1 MFLRIFGFI
10 ISGIISLVI
19 YFEVSNVN
27 FSSDEPN
34 KDRLL
39 VDLVSYVLDK
49 LHYDPQIINDDFSIK
64 VYDDFIHAVD
74 SQKRFLLKSDL
85 ELFSQ
90 YRLSIDDQINT
101 SEITFFNV
109 VHETLKTRVDEV
121 ESFYNEILEVP
132 FNFQINEEI
141 NLDYENLEY
150 AENTNEL
157 KKIWRKRL
165 KLSAL
170 DGYASKKEINDEE
183 KEDVEKKILS
193 DSEIEKESRTSI
205 VNNLKDFFQFNS
217 ELERADWF
225 SIYLNS
231 IVTQFDPHTSY
242 FAPEAKEIF
251 DQNIS
256 GKFQGIGARLFKRN
270 QQVEISE
277 IIIGG
282 PVWRDNLLN
291 VGDII
296 IAVAQ
301 SIEEEPIEISLMKLT
316 DATDLIKGE
325 KGTNVFLTVKRVD
338 GGIEQVEITRDVVEL
353 EETYAKSSIIKDDS
367 NVYGLINLPRFYVD
381 FADYGERNA
390 ASDIKNEILG
400 LKSKGI
406 NGLILDLRNNGGGSL
421 KTVVD
426 ITGFFI
432 EKGPVVQV
440 KSIGG
445 RKEILR
451 DNDPSV
457 IWDGPLVILVNEFSA
472 SASEILAAALQ
483 DYNRAIILGSKQ
495 TYGKGTVQN
504 VIDLNNV
511 ISGNTYGDLGSLKI
525 TTDKF
530 YRVNGGSTQLEG
542 VKSDLIFPNRY
553 SYIDIGEKDLENPL
567 SWDKIDPAKYDN
579 SVKIFNYSQAI
590 TNSIDRISQNEYF
603 SLIDQHA
610 KLIKSKQDDKTISL
624 DYKSYKEDREKFKS
638 QTDKLKI
645 IEEFITPYLFEW
657 NENNL
662 NSNSSYND
670 DMKEKRDR
678 WIETLEKDIYVDE
691 AMNLLKDLSSF
702 NGNDIL
708 SQTNQERILID

>member
-1 MFLRIFGFI
+1 MILRIFGLVV
-10 ISGIISLVI
+10 SGIISLII
-19 YFEVSNVN
+19 YFEVSNFK

-49 LHYDPQIINDDFSIK
+49 LHYDPKIINDDFSIK
-64 VYDDFIHAVD
+64 VYDEFIEAID
-74 SQKRFLLKSDL
+74 SQKRFLLESDIEIL
-85 ELFSQ
+85 SK
-90 YRLSIDDQINT
+90 YRLLIDDQIN
-101 SEITFFNV
+101 SSDITFFNAAY
-109 VHETLKTRVDEV
+109 EALLNRISEV
-121 ESFYNEILEVP
+121 EEFYDEILDEP
-132 FNFQINEEI
+132 FNFDIDEEI
-141 NLDYENLEY
+141 NLDYENLNY
-150 AENTNEL
+150 ATNLNDL
-157 KKIWRKRL
+157 KNLWRKRL

-170 DGYASKKEINDEE
+170 DAYAAKKEINDD
-183 KEDVEKKILS
+183 KS
-193 DSEIEKESRTSI
+193 DSEKSQSKTDEEIENESRSSI
-205 VNNLKDFFQFNS
+205 KDNLKDFFQFNS
-217 ELERADWF
+217 ELERSDWF

-231 IVTQFDPHTSY
+231 IVTQYDPHTTY
-242 FAPEAKEIF
+242 LAPEAKEVF

-256 GKFQGIGARLFKRN
+256 GKFQGIGARLSKTK
-270 QQVEISE
+270 QQVEIVE

-296 IAVAQ
+296 ISVAQ
-301 SIEEEPIEISLMKLT
+301 SEDEEPTEISLMKLS

-325 KGTNVFLTVKRVD
+325 KGTKVYLTVKRVD
-338 GGIEQVEITRDVVEL
+338 GGVEQVVVTRDIVEL
-353 EETYAKSSIIKDDS
+353 EETYAKSSIINDDLS
-367 NVYGLINLPRFYVD
+367 KYGLINLPRFYVD
-381 FADYGERNA
+381 FDDYGERNA
-390 ASDIKNEILG
+390 ATDLKKEILN

-445 RKEILR
+445 RREILR
-451 DNDPSV
+451 DNDPSI
-457 IWDGPLVILVNEFSA
+457 IWDGPLVVLVNEFSA

-504 VIDLNNV
+504 IVDLNNV

-542 VKSDLIFPNRY
+542 VKSDIIFPNRY

-567 SWDKIDPAKYDN
+567 SWDKIDPARYNN
-579 SVKIFNYSQAI
+579 SGKIFNYSKVI
-590 TNSIDRISQNEYF
+590 SDSKERINNNEYF
-603 SLIDQHA
+603 AVIDEHA
-610 KLIKSKQDDKTISL
+610 SWIKSQQDDKIVSL
-624 DYKSYKEDREKFKS
+624 DYITYKDDLESSKSQSNKLKRIEDFKS
-638 QTDKLKI
+638 
-645 IEEFITPYLFEW
+645 PYIFEW
-657 NENNL
+657 NNTNDKKD
-662 NSNSSYND
+662 NSYND
-670 DMKEKRDR
+670 DIKEKRDR
-678 WIETLEKDIYVDE
+678 WIESLKKDIYVNE
-691 AMNLLKDLSSF
+691 AMNLLRDLSSMKSKE
-702 NGNDIL
+702 IL
-708 SQTNQERILID
+708 SQINID

>member
-1 MFLRIFGFI
+1 MFLRIFGFL
-10 ISGIISLVI
+10 ISAVVSFVI
-19 YFEVSNVN
+19 YFEVSNTK
-27 FSSDEPN
+27 FSSEEPN
-34 KDRLL
+34 KDKLL

-49 LHYDPQIINDDFSIK
+49 LHYDPKIINDDFSIN
-64 VYDDFIHAVD
+64 VYEDFIDAVD
-74 SQKRFLLKSDL
+74 SQKRFLIKSDI

-90 YRLSIDDQINT
+90 YRLLIDDQIK
-101 SEITFFNV
+101 SSDITFFNIV
-109 VHETLKTRVDEV
+109 YETLQTRMDEV
-121 ESFYNEILEVP
+121 ESFYEEILFTP
-132 FNFQINEEI
+132 FNFDLEEEI
-141 NLDYENLEY
+141 NLDYENQEY
-150 AENTNEL
+150 VNGIAEL
-157 KKIWRKRL
+157 KKLWRKRL

-170 DGYASKKEINDEE
+170 DGFASKKEINIEDETT
-183 KEDVEKKILS
+183 KTDT
-193 DSEIEKESRTSI
+193 EIEIESRKSI
-205 VNNLKDFFQFNS
+205 NDNLRDFFQFNS
-217 ELERADWF
+217 ELERKDWF

-231 IVTQFDPHTSY
+231 IVTQYDPHTTY
-242 FAPEAKEIF
+242 LAPEAKDVF

-277 IIIGG
+277 VIIGG

-301 SIEEEPIEISLMKLT
+301 SKEEEPQEISLMKLS

-325 KGTNVFLTVKRVD
+325 KGTNVYLTVKRVD
-338 GGIEQVEITRDVVEL
+338 GGIEQVEITRDIVEL
-353 EETYAKSSIIKDDS
+353 EETYAKSSIINDEE
-367 NVYGLINLPRFYVD
+367 NNYGLINLPRFYVD
-381 FADYGERNA
+381 FDDYGERNA
-390 ASDIKNEILG
+390 ASDIKKEIIS
-400 LKSKGI
+400 LKNKGI
-406 NGLILDLRNNGGGSL
+406 DGLILDLRNNGGGSL

-451 DNDPSV
+451 DNDSS
-457 IWDGPLVILVNEFSA
+457 ILWDGPLIIMVNEFSA

-483 DYNRAIILGSKQ
+483 DYNRAVILGSKQ

-504 VIDLNNV
+504 IIDLNNV

-525 TTDKF
+525 TTDMF

-553 SYIDIGEKDLENPL
+553 SYVDIGEKDLDNPL
-567 SWDKIDPAKYDN
+567 NWNKIDPARYDN
-579 SVKIFNYSQAI
+579 SSKIFNYSQAI
-590 TNSIDRISQNEYF
+590 EKSKKRISENEYF

-610 KLIKSKQDDKTISL
+610 KLVKSNQEDKMISL
-624 DYKSYKEDREKFKS
+624 DYKSYKEDQENFKS
-638 QTDKLKI
+638 QSDKLEI
-645 IEEFITPYLFEW
+645 IDEFISPYVFDW
-657 NENNL
+657 NE
-662 NSNSSYND
+662 SNQNTDSSYND

-678 WIETLEKDIYVDE
+678 WIKTLEKDIYVNE
-691 AMNLLKDLSSF
+691 AMNLLKDLSSIE
-702 NGNDIL
+702 GGQIL
-708 SQTNQERILID
+708 SQLNKN

>member
-1 MFLRIFGFI
+1 MFLRIFGFV

-64 VYDDFIHAVD
+64 VYDDFIDAVD

-90 YRLSIDDQINT
+90 FRLSIDDQIN
-101 SEITFFNV
+101 SSDITFFNV
-109 VHETLKTRVDEV
+109 VYETLKKRIDEV
-121 ESFYNEILEVP
+121 ENFYGEILEVP

-141 NLDYENLEY
+141 NLDYENLDY
-150 AENTNEL
+150 ASGSDEL

-170 DGYASKKEINDEE
+170 DGYASKKEIKDKEE
-183 KEDVEKKILS
+183 VISEE
-193 DSEIEKESRTSI
+193 EIEKESRTAISE
-205 VNNLKDFFQFNS
+205 NLKDFFQFNN
-217 ELERADWF
+217 ELERSDWF

-242 FAPEAKEIF
+242 LAPEAKEAF

-301 SIEEEPIEISLMKLT
+301 SAEEEPTEISLMKLT

-338 GGIEQVEITRDVVEL
+338 GGIEQVEITRDIVEL
-353 EETYAKSSIIKDDS
+353 EETYAKSSIIKDES
-367 NVYGLINLPRFYVD
+367 NIYGLINLPRFYVD
-381 FADYGERNA
+381 FDDYGERNA
-390 ASDIKNEILG
+390 ASDIKKEILE
-400 LKSKGI
+400 LKNKNI

-445 RKEILR
+445 RKEILK
-451 DNDPSV
+451 DNDPSI

-504 VIDLNNV
+504 VVDLNNV

-542 VKSDLIFPNRY
+542 VKSDLVFPNRY

-567 SWDKIDPAKYDN
+567 SWDKIDPARYDN
-579 SVKIFNYSQAI
+579 SVKVFNYAQAI
-590 TNSIDRISQNEYF
+590 SNSKERIGQNEYF
-603 SLIDQHA
+603 TIIDQHA

-624 DYKSYKEDREKFKS
+624 NYNSYKEDQAEFKL
-638 QTDKLKI
+638 QTDKLKV
-645 IEEFITPYLFEW
+645 IEDFNSPYLFEW
-657 NENNL
+657 NDSNL
-662 NSNSSYND
+662 DANTSYND

-678 WIETLEKDIYVDE
+678 WIKSLQKDIYVDE
-691 AMNLLKDLSSF
+691 AMNLLKDLSSLK
-702 NGNDIL
+702 GNDIL
-708 SQTNQERILID
+708 SQINID

>member
-64 VYDDFIHAVD
+64 VYDDFIDAVD
-74 SQKRFLLKSDL
+74 SQKRFLLKSDI

-90 YRLSIDDQINT
+90 FRLSIDDQIN
-101 SEITFFNV
+101 SSDIAFFNV
-109 VHETLKTRVDEV
+109 VYETLKTRIDEV
-121 ESFYNEILEVP
+121 ESFYGEILEVP
-132 FNFQINEEI
+132 FNFQLNEEI

-150 AENTNEL
+150 ASNSDEL

-170 DGYASKKEINDEE
+170 DGYASKKEIKDNGEVISE
-183 KEDVEKKILS
+183 Q
-193 DSEIEKESRTSI
+193 EIEKDSRTAISE
-205 VNNLKDFFQFNS
+205 NLKDFFQFNS
-217 ELERADWF
+217 ELERSDWF

-242 FAPEAKEIF
+242 LAPEAKEAF

-301 SIEEEPIEISLMKLT
+301 SLEEEPTEISLMKLT

-338 GGIEQVEITRDVVEL
+338 GGIEQVEITRDIVEL

-381 FADYGERNA
+381 FDDYGERNA
-390 ASDIKNEILG
+390 ASDIKKEILE
-400 LKSKGI
+400 LKNKNI

-445 RKEILR
+445 RKEILK
-451 DNDPSV
+451 DNDPSI

-504 VIDLNNV
+504 VVDLNNV

-567 SWDKIDPAKYDN
+567 SWDKIDPARYDN
-579 SVKIFNYSQAI
+579 SVKVFNYAQAI
-590 TNSIDRISQNEYF
+590 SNSKERIGKNEYF
-603 SLIDQHA
+603 TIIDQHA

-624 DYKSYKEDREKFKS
+624 DYNSYKEDQEEFKLQS
-638 QTDKLKI
+638 DKLKV
-645 IEEFITPYLFEW
+645 IEEFISPYLFEW
-657 NENNL
+657 NDNNF
-662 NSNSSYND
+662 NANSSYND

-678 WIETLEKDIYVDE
+678 WIESLQKDIYVDE
-691 AMNLLKDLSSF
+691 AMNLLKDLSSLK
-702 NGNDIL
+702 GNDIL
-708 SQTNQERILID
+708 SQINID

>member
-1 MFLRIFGFI
+1 MFLRILGFI

-19 YFEVSNVN
+19 YFEISNVN

-64 VYDDFIHAVD
+64 VYDDFIDAVD
-74 SQKRFLLKSDL
+74 SQKRFLLKSDI

-90 YRLSIDDQINT
+90 FRLSIDDQIN
-101 SEITFFNV
+101 SSDIAFFNIV
-109 VHETLKTRVDEV
+109 YETLITRIDEV
-121 ESFYNEILEVP
+121 ESFYSEILEDP

-141 NLDYENLEY
+141 NLDYENLDY
-150 AENTNEL
+150 ASNLAEL
-157 KKIWRKRL
+157 KRIWRKRL

-170 DGYASKKEINDEE
+170 DGYASKKEIKDQEE
-183 KEDVEKKILS
+183 VISEE
-193 DSEIEKESRTSI
+193 EIEIESRTAISE
-205 VNNLKDFFQFNS
+205 NLKDFFQFNS
-217 ELERADWF
+217 ELERSDWF
-225 SIYLNS
+225 SLYLNS

-242 FAPEAKEIF
+242 LAPEAKEVF

-301 SIEEEPIEISLMKLT
+301 SAEEEPTEISLMKLT

-325 KGTNVFLTVKRVD
+325 KGTNVFLTIKRVD
-338 GGIEQVEITRDVVEL
+338 GGIEQVEITRDIVEL

-381 FADYGERNA
+381 FDDYGERNA
-390 ASDIKNEILG
+390 ASDLKKEILE
-400 LKSKGI
+400 LKNKNI

-445 RKEILR
+445 RKEILK
-451 DNDPSV
+451 DNDPSI

-504 VIDLNNV
+504 VVDLNNV

-542 VKSDLIFPNRY
+542 VKSDLVFPNRY

-567 SWDKIDPAKYDN
+567 SWDKIDPARYDN
-579 SVKIFNYSQAI
+579 SVKVFNYAQAI
-590 TNSIDRISQNEYF
+590 SNSKERIGQNEYF
-603 SLIDQHA
+603 TIIDQHA

-624 DYKSYKEDREKFKS
+624 NYNSYKEDQAEFKL
-638 QTDKLKI
+638 QTDKLKV
-645 IEEFITPYLFEW
+645 IEDFNSPYLFEW
-657 NENNL
+657 NDSNL
-662 NSNSSYND
+662 DVNTSYND

-678 WIETLEKDIYVDE
+678 WIKSLQKDIYVNE
-691 AMNLLKDLSSF
+691 AMNLLKDLLSF
-702 NGNDIL
+702 EGNDIL
-708 SQTNQERILID
+708 SQININ

>member
-1 MFLRIFGFI
+1 MFLRIFGFV

-64 VYDDFIHAVD
+64 VYDDFIDAVD

-90 YRLSIDDQINT
+90 FRLSIDDQIN
-101 SEITFFNV
+101 SSNIAFFNLV
-109 VHETLKTRVDEV
+109 YETLKKRIDEV
-121 ESFYNEILEVP
+121 ENFYGEILEVP

-150 AENTNEL
+150 ASSSDEL

-170 DGYASKKEINDEE
+170 DGYASKKEIKDKEE
-183 KEDVEKKILS
+183 AISEE
-193 DSEIEKESRTSI
+193 EIEKESRTAISQ
-205 VNNLKDFFQFNS
+205 NLKDFFQFND
-217 ELERADWF
+217 ELERSDWF

-242 FAPEAKEIF
+242 LAPQAKEVF

-301 SIEEEPIEISLMKLT
+301 SAEEEPTEISLMKLT

-338 GGIEQVEITRDVVEL
+338 GGIEQIEITRDIVEL

-367 NVYGLINLPRFYVD
+367 NVYGLINLPRFYID
-381 FADYGERNA
+381 FDDYGERNA
-390 ASDIKNEILG
+390 ASDIKKEILE
-400 LKSKGI
+400 LKNKNI

-445 RKEILR
+445 RKEILK
-451 DNDPSV
+451 DNDPSI

-504 VIDLNNV
+504 VVDLNNV

-567 SWDKIDPAKYDN
+567 SWDKIDPARYDN
-579 SVKIFNYSQAI
+579 SVKVFNYAQAI
-590 TNSIDRISQNEYF
+590 SNSKERIGQNEYF
-603 SLIDQHA
+603 SIIDQHA

-624 DYKSYKEDREKFKS
+624 DYNSYKEDQEEFKLQS
-638 QTDKLKI
+638 DKLKV
-645 IEEFITPYLFEW
+645 IEEFNSPYLFEW
-657 NENNL
+657 NDNNL
-662 NSNSSYND
+662 NANSSYND

-678 WIETLEKDIYVDE
+678 WIKSLQKDIYVDE
-691 AMNLLKDLSSF
+691 AMNLLKDLSSYK
-702 NGNDIL
+702 GNDIL
-708 SQTNQERILID
+708 SQINID

>member
-1 MFLRIFGFI
+1 MFIRIFGFI
-10 ISGIISLVI
+10 ISAIISLVI

-34 KDRLL
+34 KDKLL

-49 LHYDPQIINDDFSIK
+49 LHYDPKIINDDFSIK
-64 VYDDFIHAVD
+64 VYDDFINAVD
-74 SQKRFLLKSDL
+74 SQKRFLLKSDI
-85 ELFSQ
+85 ELFSE
-90 YRLSIDDQINT
+90 YRLLIDDQIN
-101 SEITFFNV
+101 SSDITFFNI
-109 VHETLKTRVDEV
+109 VHETLKTRISEV
-121 ESFYNEILEVP
+121 ENFYEEILEVP
-132 FNFQINEEI
+132 FNFQVKEEI
-141 NLDYENLEY
+141 NLDYDNLEH
-150 AENTNEL
+150 AENSNEL

-165 KLSAL
+165 KLSVL
-170 DGYASKKEINDEE
+170 DGYASKKEINDQE
-183 KEDVEKKILS
+183 KENDNLIS
-193 DSEIEKESRTSI
+193 DNEIEKESRTSI
-205 VNNLKDFFQFNS
+205 TENLKDFFQFNS
-217 ELERADWF
+217 ELERSDWF
-225 SIYLNS
+225 SIYLNT
-231 IVTQFDPHTSY
+231 IVTQYDPHTSY
-242 FAPEAKEIF
+242 LAPEAKEVF

-277 IIIGG
+277 VIIGG

-301 SIEEEPIEISLMKLT
+301 SLEEEPTEISLMKLS

-325 KGTNVFLTVKRVD
+325 KGTNVYLTIKRVD
-338 GGIEQVEITRDVVEL
+338 GGVEQVKITRDIVEL
-353 EETYAKSSIIKDDS
+353 AETYAKSSIIKDDI
-367 NVYGLINLPRFYVD
+367 NTYGLINLPRFYVD
-381 FADYGERNA
+381 FDDYGERNA
-390 ASDIKNEILG
+390 ASDIKKEILG

-457 IWDGPLVILVNEFSA
+457 IWDGPLLVLVNEFSA

-504 VIDLNNV
+504 IINLNNV

-525 TTDKF
+525 TTDMF

-567 SWDKIDPAKYDN
+567 NWNKIDSAKYNN
-579 SVKIFNYSQAI
+579 SEKIFNYSQAI
-590 TNSIDRISQNEYF
+590 LNSKNRISQNEYF

-610 KLIKSKQDDKTISL
+610 FWIKSQQDDKTISL
-624 DYKSYKEDREKFKS
+624 EYTSYKDDIENTKL
-638 QTDKLKI
+638 QNDKLKV
-645 IEEFITPYLFEW
+645 IEEFSSPYSFEW
-657 NENNL
+657 NEINL
-662 NSNSSYND
+662 NSDSTYDD
-670 DMKEKRDR
+670 DMQEKRDR
-678 WIETLEKDIYVDE
+678 WLESLKNDIYVDE
-691 AMNLLKDLSSF
+691 AMNLLKDLNSTKR
-702 NGNDIL
+702 NDIL
-708 SQTNQERILID
+708 SQINID

>member
-19 YFEVSNVN
+19 YFEISNVN

-64 VYDDFIHAVD
+64 VYDDFIDAVD

-90 YRLSIDDQINT
+90 FKLSIDDQIN
-101 SEITFFNV
+101 SSDIAFFNIV
-109 VHETLKTRVDEV
+109 YETLKTRIDEV
-121 ESFYNEILEVP
+121 EGFYSEILEVP
-132 FNFQINEEI
+132 FSFQIDEEI

-150 AENTNEL
+150 ASNTAEL
-157 KKIWRKRL
+157 KKTWRKRL

-170 DGYASKKEINDEE
+170 DGYASKKEIKDNKKVISEE
-183 KEDVEKKILS
+183 
-193 DSEIEKESRTSI
+193 EIEKESRTAI
-205 VNNLKDFFQFNS
+205 LENLKDFFQFNS
-217 ELERADWF
+217 ELERSDWF

-242 FAPEAKEIF
+242 LAPEAKEAF

-301 SIEEEPIEISLMKLT
+301 SADEEPTEISLMKLN

-338 GGIEQVEITRDVVEL
+338 GGVEQIQITRDIVEL

-381 FADYGERNA
+381 FDDYGERNA
-390 ASDIKNEILG
+390 ASDIKKEILE
-400 LKSKGI
+400 LKNKDI

-445 RKEILR
+445 RKEILK
-451 DNDPSV
+451 DNDPSI

-483 DYNRAIILGSKQ
+483 DYDRAIVLGSKQ

-504 VIDLNNV
+504 IIDLNNV

-530 YRVNGGSTQLEG
+530 YRINGGSTQLEG

-567 SWDKIDPAKYDN
+567 SWDKIDPARYDN
-579 SVKIFNYSQAI
+579 SVKVFNYAQAI
-590 TNSIDRISQNEYF
+590 TNSKERIGQNEYF
-603 SLIDQHA
+603 SIIDNHA
-610 KLIKSKQDDKTISL
+610 KLIKAKQEDKTISL
-624 DYKSYKEDREKFKS
+624 DYISYKKDQEDFKLQS
-638 QTDKLKI
+638 DKLKV
-645 IEEFITPYLFEW
+645 IEEFNSPYLFEW
-657 NENNL
+657 NDNNL
-662 NSNSSYND
+662 NLNSSYND

-678 WIETLEKDIYVDE
+678 WIESLQKDIYVDE

-702 NGNDIL
+702 KGNDII
-708 SQTNQERILID
+708 SQIKID

>member
-10 ISGIISLVI
+10 ISAIVSLVI

-34 KDRLL
+34 KDKLL

-49 LHYDPQIINDDFSIK
+49 LHYDPKIINDDFSIK
-64 VYDDFIHAVD
+64 VYDDFINAVD
-74 SQKRFLLKSDL
+74 SQKRFLLKSDI
-85 ELFSQ
+85 ELFSE
-90 YRLSIDDQINT
+90 YRLLIDDQIN
-101 SEITFFNV
+101 SSDITFFNI
-109 VHETLKTRVDEV
+109 VHETLKTRISEV
-121 ESFYNEILEVP
+121 ENFYEEILEVP
-132 FNFQINEEI
+132 FNFQVKEEI
-141 NLDYENLEY
+141 NLDYDNLEH
-150 AENTNEL
+150 AENSNEL

-165 KLSAL
+165 KLSVL
-170 DGYASKKEINDEE
+170 DGYASKKEINDQE
-183 KEDVEKKILS
+183 KENDNLIS
-193 DSEIEKESRTSI
+193 DNEIEKESRTSI
-205 VNNLKDFFQFNS
+205 TENLKDFFQFNS
-217 ELERADWF
+217 ELERSDWF
-225 SIYLNS
+225 SIYLNT
-231 IVTQFDPHTSY
+231 IVTQYDPHTSY
-242 FAPEAKEIF
+242 LAPEAKEVF

-277 IIIGG
+277 VIIGG

-301 SIEEEPIEISLMKLT
+301 SLEEEPTEISLMKLS

-325 KGTNVFLTVKRVD
+325 KGTNVYLTIKRVD
-338 GGIEQVEITRDVVEL
+338 GGVEQVKITRDIVEL
-353 EETYAKSSIIKDDS
+353 AETYAKSSIIKDDI
-367 NVYGLINLPRFYVD
+367 NTYGLINLPRFYVD
-381 FADYGERNA
+381 FDDYGERNA
-390 ASDIKNEILG
+390 ASDIKKEILG

-457 IWDGPLVILVNEFSA
+457 IWDGPLLVLVNEFSA

-504 VIDLNNV
+504 IINLNNV

-525 TTDKF
+525 TTDMF

-567 SWDKIDPAKYDN
+567 NWNKIDSAKYNN
-579 SVKIFNYSQAI
+579 SEKIFNYSQAI
-590 TNSIDRISQNEYF
+590 LNSKNRISQNEYF

-610 KLIKSKQDDKTISL
+610 FWIKSQQDDKTISL
-624 DYKSYKEDREKFKS
+624 EYTSYKDDLENTKS
-638 QTDKLKI
+638 QNDKLKV
-645 IEEFITPYLFEW
+645 IEEFSSPYSFEW
-657 NENNL
+657 NEINL
-662 NSNSSYND
+662 NSDSTYDD
-670 DMKEKRDR
+670 DMQEKRDR
-678 WIETLEKDIYVDE
+678 WIESLKNDIYVDE
-691 AMNLLKDLSSF
+691 AMNLLKDLNSTKR
-702 NGNDIL
+702 NDIL
-708 SQTNQERILID
+708 SQINID

>member
-1 MFLRIFGFI
+1 M
-10 ISGIISLVI
+10 
-19 YFEVSNVN
+19 
-27 FSSDEPN
+27 
-34 KDRLL
+34 
-39 VDLVSYVLDK
+39 
-49 LHYDPQIINDDFSIK
+49 
-64 VYDDFIHAVD
+64 
-74 SQKRFLLKSDL
+74 
-85 ELFSQ
+85 
-90 YRLSIDDQINT
+90 SIDDQIN
-101 SEITFFNV
+101 SSDIAFFNV
-109 VHETLKTRVDEV
+109 VYETLKKRIDEV
-121 ESFYNEILEVP
+121 ENFYGEILEVP

-150 AENTNEL
+150 ASSSDEL

-170 DGYASKKEINDEE
+170 DGYASKKEIKDKEE
-183 KEDVEKKILS
+183 VISEE
-193 DSEIEKESRTSI
+193 EIEKESRTAI
-205 VNNLKDFFQFNS
+205 FQNLKDFFQFND
-217 ELERADWF
+217 ELERSDWF

-242 FAPEAKEIF
+242 LAPEAKEVF

-301 SIEEEPIEISLMKLT
+301 SAEEEPTEISLMKLT

-338 GGIEQVEITRDVVEL
+338 GGIEQIEITRDIVEL

-381 FADYGERNA
+381 FDDYGERNA
-390 ASDIKNEILG
+390 ASDIKKEILE
-400 LKSKGI
+400 LKNKNI

-445 RKEILR
+445 RKEILK
-451 DNDPSV
+451 DNDPSI

-504 VIDLNNV
+504 VVDLNNV

-567 SWDKIDPAKYDN
+567 SWDKIDPARYDN
-579 SVKIFNYSQAI
+579 SVKVFNYAQAI
-590 TNSIDRISQNEYF
+590 SNSKERIGQNEYF
-603 SLIDQHA
+603 SIIDQHA

-624 DYKSYKEDREKFKS
+624 DYNSYKEDQEEFKLQS
-638 QTDKLKI
+638 DKLKV
-645 IEEFITPYLFEW
+645 IEEFNSPYLFEW
-657 NENNL
+657 NDNNL
-662 NSNSSYND
+662 NANSSYND

-678 WIETLEKDIYVDE
+678 WIKSLQKDIYVDE
-691 AMNLLKDLSSF
+691 AMNLLKDLSSYK
-702 NGNDIL
+702 GNDIL
-708 SQTNQERILID
+708 SQINID

>member
-1 MFLRIFGFI
+1 MILRIFGLVV
-10 ISGIISLVI
+10 SGVISLVI
-19 YFEVSNVN
+19 YFEVSNLK

-49 LHYDPQIINDDFSIK
+49 LHYDPKIINDDFSIK
-64 VYDDFIHAVD
+64 VYDEFIEALD
-74 SQKRFLLKSDL
+74 SQKRFFLKSDIEIL
-85 ELFSQ
+85 SK
-90 YRLSIDDQINT
+90 YRLLIDDQIN
-101 SEITFFNV
+101 SSDITFFNTA
-109 VHETLKTRVDEV
+109 HEALINRISEV
-121 ESFYNEILEVP
+121 EGFYEEILNEP
-132 FNFQINEEI
+132 FNFNIDEDI
-141 NLDYENLEY
+141 SLDYENLKY
-150 AENTNEL
+150 ATNLNDL
-157 KKIWRKRL
+157 KNLWRKRL

-170 DGYASKKEINDEE
+170 DAYVAKKEINDD
-183 KEDVEKKILS
+183 KS
-193 DSEIEKESRTSI
+193 DSEKSQTKTDEEIENESRSSI
-205 VNNLKDFFQFNS
+205 RDNLKDFFQFNS
-217 ELERADWF
+217 ELERSDWF

-231 IVTQFDPHTSY
+231 IVTQYDPHTTY
-242 FAPEAKEIF
+242 LAPEAKEVF

-256 GKFQGIGARLFKRN
+256 GKFQGIGARLSKTK
-270 QQVEISE
+270 QQVEIVE

-296 IAVAQ
+296 ISVAQ
-301 SIEEEPIEISLMKLT
+301 SEDEEPTEISLMKLS

-325 KGTNVFLTVKRVD
+325 KGTKVYLTVKRVD
-338 GGIEQVEITRDVVEL
+338 GGVEQVVVTRDLVEL
-353 EETYAKSSIIKDDS
+353 EETYAKSSIINDDLS
-367 NVYGLINLPRFYVD
+367 KYGLINLPRFYVD
-381 FADYGERNA
+381 FDDYGERNA
-390 ASDIKNEILG
+390 ATDLKKEILN

-445 RKEILR
+445 RKEVLR
-451 DNDPSV
+451 DNDPS
-457 IWDGPLVILVNEFSA
+457 ILWNGPLVVLVNEFSA

-504 VIDLNNV
+504 IVDLNNV

-542 VKSDLIFPNRY
+542 VKSDIIFPNRY

-567 SWDKIDPAKYDN
+567 SWDKIDPARYN
-579 SVKIFNYSQAI
+579 NLGKIFNYSKVI
-590 TNSIDRISQNEYF
+590 SDSKERINNNEYF
-603 SLIDQHA
+603 AVIDEHA
-610 KLIKSKQDDKTISL
+610 SWIKSQQDDKIVSL
-624 DYKSYKEDREKFKS
+624 DYLTYKDDLESSKSQSNKLKRIEDFKS
-638 QTDKLKI
+638 
-645 IEEFITPYLFEW
+645 PYIFEW
-657 NENNL
+657 NNTNDKKD
-662 NSNSSYND
+662 NSYND
-670 DMKEKRDR
+670 DIKEKRDR
-678 WIETLEKDIYVDE
+678 WIESLKKDIYVNE
-691 AMNLLKDLSSF
+691 AMNLLRDLSSIKS
-702 NGNDIL
+702 NEIL
-708 SQTNQERILID
+708 SQINLD

>member
-1 MFLRIFGFI
+1 MFLRIFGFL
-10 ISGIISLVI
+10 ISAVVSLVI
-19 YFEVSNVN
+19 YFEVSNTK

-34 KDRLL
+34 KDKLL

-49 LHYDPQIINDDFSIK
+49 LHYDPKIINDDFSIN
-64 VYDDFIHAVD
+64 VYEDFIEAVD
-74 SQKRFLLKSDL
+74 SQKRFLLKSDI

-90 YRLSIDDQINT
+90 YKLLIDDQIK
-101 SEITFFNV
+101 SSDITFFNIV
-109 VHETLKTRVDEV
+109 YETLKSRIDEV
-121 ESFYNEILEVP
+121 ESFYQEVLFTP
-132 FNFQINEEI
+132 FNFNIDEEI
-141 NLDYENLEY
+141 NLDYENQEY
-150 AENTNEL
+150 VDGIEEL
-157 KKIWRKRL
+157 KKLWRKRL

-170 DGYASKKEINDEE
+170 DGFASKKEINVEDDET
-183 KEDVEKKILS
+183 KT
-193 DSEIEKESRTSI
+193 DSEIEIESRKSI
-205 VNNLKDFFQFNS
+205 NDNLRDFFQFNS
-217 ELERADWF
+217 ELERKDWF

-231 IVTQFDPHTSY
+231 IVTQYDPHTTY
-242 FAPEAKEIF
+242 LAPEAKEVF

-301 SIEEEPIEISLMKLT
+301 SKEEEPQEISLMKLS

-325 KGTNVFLTVKRVD
+325 KGTNVYLTVKRVD
-338 GGIEQVEITRDVVEL
+338 GGIEQVEITRDIVEL
-353 EETYAKSSIIKDDS
+353 EETYAKSSIINDDT
-367 NVYGLINLPRFYVD
+367 NTFGLINLPRFYVD
-381 FADYGERNA
+381 FDDYGERNA
-390 ASDIKNEILG
+390 ASDIKKEIIS
-400 LKSKGI
+400 LKNKGI
-406 NGLILDLRNNGGGSL
+406 DGLILDLRNNGGGSL

-451 DNDPSV
+451 DNDSS
-457 IWDGPLVILVNEFSA
+457 ILWDGPLVIMVNEFSA

-483 DYNRAIILGSKQ
+483 DYNRAVILGSKQ

-504 VIDLNNV
+504 IIDLNNV

-525 TTDKF
+525 TTDMF

-553 SYIDIGEKDLENPL
+553 SYVDIGEKDLDNPL
-567 SWDKIDPAKYDN
+567 NWNKIDPARYDN
-579 SVKIFNYSQAI
+579 SSKIFNYSQAI
-590 TNSIDRISQNEYF
+590 EKSKKRINDNEYF
-603 SLIDQHA
+603 SIIDQHA
-610 KLIKSKQDDKTISL
+610 KLVKSNQDDKMISL
-624 DYKSYKEDREKFKS
+624 DYKSYKEDQENFKS
-638 QTDKLKI
+638 QSDKLKI
-645 IEEFITPYLFEW
+645 IDEFISPYVFDW
-657 NENNL
+657 NE
-662 NSNSSYND
+662 SNQNADSSYND

-678 WIETLEKDIYVDE
+678 WIKALEKDIYINE
-691 AMNLLKDLSSF
+691 AMNLLKDLSSIE
-702 NGNDIL
+702 GSQIL
-708 SQTNQERILID
+708 SQLNKD

>member
-19 YFEVSNVN
+19 YFEISNVN

-64 VYDDFIHAVD
+64 VYDDFIDAVD
-74 SQKRFLLKSDL
+74 SQKRFLLKSDI

-90 YRLSIDDQINT
+90 FRLSIDDQIN
-101 SEITFFNV
+101 SSDIAFFNV
-109 VHETLKTRVDEV
+109 VYETLKTRIDEV
-121 ESFYNEILEVP
+121 ESFYGEILEDP

-141 NLDYENLEY
+141 NLDYENLDY
-150 AENTNEL
+150 ASNLAEL
-157 KKIWRKRL
+157 KRIWRKRL

-170 DGYASKKEINDEE
+170 DGYASKKEIKDQEE
-183 KEDVEKKILS
+183 VISEE
-193 DSEIEKESRTSI
+193 EIEIESRTAISE
-205 VNNLKDFFQFNS
+205 NLKDFFQFNS
-217 ELERADWF
+217 ELERSDWF

-242 FAPEAKEIF
+242 LAPEAKEAF

-301 SIEEEPIEISLMKLT
+301 SAEEEPTEISLMKLT

-325 KGTNVFLTVKRVD
+325 KGTNVFLTIKRVD
-338 GGIEQVEITRDVVEL
+338 GGIEQVEITRDIVEL

-381 FADYGERNA
+381 FDDYGERNA
-390 ASDIKNEILG
+390 ASDIKKEILE
-400 LKSKGI
+400 LKNKNI

-445 RKEILR
+445 RKEILK
-451 DNDPSV
+451 DNDPSI

-567 SWDKIDPAKYDN
+567 SWDKIDPARYDN
-579 SVKIFNYSQAI
+579 SVKVFNYAQAI
-590 TNSIDRISQNEYF
+590 SNSKERIGQNEYF
-603 SLIDQHA
+603 TIIDQHA

-624 DYKSYKEDREKFKS
+624 NYNSYKEDQAEFKL
-638 QTDKLKI
+638 QTDKLKV
-645 IEEFITPYLFEW
+645 IEDFNSPYLFEW
-657 NENNL
+657 NDSNL
-662 NSNSSYND
+662 DANTSYND

-678 WIETLEKDIYVDE
+678 WIKSLQKDIYVNE
-691 AMNLLKDLSSF
+691 AMNLLIDLLSF
-702 NGNDIL
+702 EGNNIL
-708 SQTNQERILID
+708 SQININ

>member
-64 VYDDFIHAVD
+64 VYDDFIDAVD
-74 SQKRFLLKSDL
+74 SQKRFLLKSDI

-90 YRLSIDDQINT
+90 FRLSIDDQIN
-101 SEITFFNV
+101 SSDIAFFNV
-109 VHETLKTRVDEV
+109 VYETLKTRIDEV
-121 ESFYNEILEVP
+121 ESFYGEILEVP
-132 FNFQINEEI
+132 FNFQLNEEI

-150 AENTNEL
+150 ASNSDEL

-170 DGYASKKEINDEE
+170 DGYASKKEIKDNGEVISE
-183 KEDVEKKILS
+183 Q
-193 DSEIEKESRTSI
+193 EIEKDSRTAISE
-205 VNNLKDFFQFNS
+205 NLKDFFQFNS
-217 ELERADWF
+217 ELERSDWF

-242 FAPEAKEIF
+242 LAPEAKEAF

-282 PVWRDNLLN
+282 PVLRDNLLN

-301 SIEEEPIEISLMKLT
+301 SLEEEPTEISLMKLT

-338 GGIEQVEITRDVVEL
+338 GGIEQVEITRDIVEL

-381 FADYGERNA
+381 FDDYGERNA
-390 ASDIKNEILG
+390 ASDIKKEILE
-400 LKSKGI
+400 LKNKNI

-445 RKEILR
+445 RKEILK
-451 DNDPSV
+451 DNDPSI

-504 VIDLNNV
+504 VVDLNNV

-567 SWDKIDPAKYDN
+567 SWDKIDPARYDN
-579 SVKIFNYSQAI
+579 SVKVFNYAQAI
-590 TNSIDRISQNEYF
+590 SNSKERIGKNEYF
-603 SLIDQHA
+603 TIIDQHA

-624 DYKSYKEDREKFKS
+624 DYNSYKEDQEEFKLQS
-638 QTDKLKI
+638 DKLKV
-645 IEEFITPYLFEW
+645 IEEFISPYLFEW

-662 NSNSSYND
+662 NANSSYND

-678 WIETLEKDIYVDE
+678 WIESLQKDIYVDE
-691 AMNLLKDLSSF
+691 AMNLLKDLSSLK
-702 NGNDIL
+702 GNDIL
-708 SQTNQERILID
+708 SQINID

>member
-1 MFLRIFGFI
+1 M
-10 ISGIISLVI
+10 VI
-19 YFEVSNVN
+19 YYEVSNTK
-27 FSSDEPN
+27 FSSNEPN
-34 KDRLL
+34 KDKLL

-49 LHYDPQIINDDFSIK
+49 LHYDPKIINDDFSIN
-64 VYDDFIHAVD
+64 VYEDFIDAID
-74 SQKRFLLKSDL
+74 AQKRFLLKSDL

-90 YRLSIDDQINT
+90 YRLSIDDQIK
-101 SEITFFNV
+101 SSDITFFNLV
-109 VHETLKTRVDEV
+109 YETLKIRIDEV
-121 ESFYNEILEVP
+121 ESFYEEVLFTP
-132 FNFQINEEI
+132 FNFDINEEI
-141 NLDYENLEY
+141 DLDYENQEY
-150 AENTNEL
+150 ADGIDEL
-157 KKIWRKRL
+157 KTLWRKRL

-170 DGYASKKEINDEE
+170 DGFASKKEINVDEE
-183 KEDVEKKILS
+183 KIKL
-193 DSEIEKESRTSI
+193 DSEIEKESRKSI
-205 VNNLKDFFQFNS
+205 SDNLRDFFQFNS
-217 ELERADWF
+217 ELERKDWF

-231 IVTQFDPHTSY
+231 IVSQYDPHTTY

-277 IIIGG
+277 VIIGG

-301 SIEEEPIEISLMKLT
+301 SKDEEPQEISLMKLS

-325 KGTNVFLTVKRVD
+325 KGTNVYLTVKRVD
-338 GGIEQVEITRDVVEL
+338 GGIEQVEITRDIVEL
-353 EETYAKSSIIKDDS
+353 EETYAKSSFIKDDK
-367 NVYGLINLPRFYVD
+367 NKYGLINLPRFYVD
-381 FADYGERNA
+381 FDDYGERNA
-390 ASDIKNEILG
+390 ASDIKKEIVS
-400 LKSKGI
+400 LKNKGI

-457 IWDGPLVILVNEFSA
+457 LWDGPLVILVNEFSA

-483 DYNRAIILGSKQ
+483 DYNRAVILGSKQ

-504 VIDLNNV
+504 IIDLNNV

-525 TTDKF
+525 TTDMF

-553 SYIDIGEKDLENPL
+553 SYVDIGEKDLDNPL
-567 SWDKIDPAKYDN
+567 NWNQIDPARYDN
-579 SVKIFNYSQAI
+579 SSKIFNYSKAI
-590 TNSIDRISQNEYF
+590 EKSKKRISENEYF
-603 SLIDQHA
+603 SLIDENA
-610 KLIKSKQDDKTISL
+610 KLVKSKQDDKVVSL
-624 DYKSYKEDREKFKS
+624 DYKSYKEDQDNLKFQNDRLKVIDDFISPFIFDWNQSNEKS
-638 QTDKLKI
+638 DSL
-645 IEEFITPYLFEW
+645 YD
-657 NENNL
+657 
-662 NSNSSYND
+662 D

-678 WIETLEKDIYVDE
+678 WIESLEKDIYVNE
-691 AMNLLKDLSSF
+691 AMNLLKDLLSIE
-702 NGNDIL
+702 GNQIL
-708 SQTNQERILID
+708 SQTNID

>member
-19 YFEVSNVN
+19 YFEISNVN

-64 VYDDFIHAVD
+64 VYDDFIDAVD

-90 YRLSIDDQINT
+90 FKLSIDDQIN
-101 SEITFFNV
+101 SSDIAFFNIV
-109 VHETLKTRVDEV
+109 YETLKTRIDEV
-121 ESFYNEILEVP
+121 EGFYSEILEVP
-132 FNFQINEEI
+132 FSFQIDEEI

-150 AENTNEL
+150 ASNTAEL
-157 KKIWRKRL
+157 KKTWRKRL

-170 DGYASKKEINDEE
+170 DGYASKKEIKDNKKVISEE
-183 KEDVEKKILS
+183 
-193 DSEIEKESRTSI
+193 EIEKESRTAI
-205 VNNLKDFFQFNS
+205 LENLKDFFQFNS
-217 ELERADWF
+217 ELERSDWF

-242 FAPEAKEIF
+242 LAPEAKEAF

-301 SIEEEPIEISLMKLT
+301 SADEEPTEISLMKLN

-338 GGIEQVEITRDVVEL
+338 GGVEQIQITRDIVEL

-381 FADYGERNA
+381 FDDYGERNA
-390 ASDIKNEILG
+390 ASDIKKEILE
-400 LKSKGI
+400 LKNKDI

-445 RKEILR
+445 RKEILK
-451 DNDPSV
+451 DNDPSI

-504 VIDLNNV
+504 IIDLNNV

-530 YRVNGGSTQLEG
+530 YRINGGSTQLEG

-567 SWDKIDPAKYDN
+567 SWDKIDPARYDN
-579 SVKIFNYSQAI
+579 SVKVFNYAQAI
-590 TNSIDRISQNEYF
+590 TNSKERIGQNEYF
-603 SLIDQHA
+603 SIIDNHA
-610 KLIKSKQDDKTISL
+610 KLIKAKQEDKTISL
-624 DYKSYKEDREKFKS
+624 DYISYKKDQEDFKLQS
-638 QTDKLKI
+638 DKLKV
-645 IEEFITPYLFEW
+645 IEEFNSPYLFEW
-657 NENNL
+657 NDNNL
-662 NSNSSYND
+662 NLNSSYND

-678 WIETLEKDIYVDE
+678 WIESLQKDIYVDE

-702 NGNDIL
+702 KGNDII
-708 SQTNQERILID
+708 SQIKID

>member
-1 MFLRIFGFI
+1 MFIRIFGFI
-10 ISGIISLVI
+10 ISAIISLVI

-34 KDRLL
+34 KDKLL

-49 LHYDPQIINDDFSIK
+49 LHYDPKIINDDFSIK
-64 VYDDFIHAVD
+64 VYDDFINAVD
-74 SQKRFLLKSDL
+74 SQKRFLLKSDI
-85 ELFSQ
+85 ELFSE
-90 YRLSIDDQINT
+90 YRLLIDDQIN
-101 SEITFFNV
+101 SSDITFFNI
-109 VHETLKTRVDEV
+109 VHETLKTRISEV
-121 ESFYNEILEVP
+121 ENFYEEILEVP
-132 FNFQINEEI
+132 FNFQVKEEI
-141 NLDYENLEY
+141 NLDYDNLEH
-150 AENTNEL
+150 AENSNEL

-165 KLSAL
+165 KLSVL
-170 DGYASKKEINDEE
+170 DGYASKKEINDQE
-183 KEDVEKKILS
+183 KENDNLIS
-193 DSEIEKESRTSI
+193 DNEIEKESRTSI
-205 VNNLKDFFQFNS
+205 TENLKDFFQFNS
-217 ELERADWF
+217 ELERSDWF
-225 SIYLNS
+225 SIYLNT
-231 IVTQFDPHTSY
+231 IVTQYDPHTSY
-242 FAPEAKEIF
+242 LAPEAKEVF

-277 IIIGG
+277 VIIGG

-301 SIEEEPIEISLMKLT
+301 SLEEEPTEISLMKLS

-325 KGTNVFLTVKRVD
+325 KGTNVYLTIKRVD
-338 GGIEQVEITRDVVEL
+338 GGVEQVKITRDIVEL
-353 EETYAKSSIIKDDS
+353 AETYAKSSIIKDDI
-367 NVYGLINLPRFYVD
+367 NTYGLINLPRFYVD
-381 FADYGERNA
+381 FDDYGERNA
-390 ASDIKNEILG
+390 ASDIKKEILG

-457 IWDGPLVILVNEFSA
+457 IWDGPLLVLVNEFSA

-504 VIDLNNV
+504 IINLNNV

-525 TTDKF
+525 TTDMF

-567 SWDKIDPAKYDN
+567 NWNKIDSAKYNN
-579 SVKIFNYSQAI
+579 SEKIFNYSQAI
-590 TNSIDRISQNEYF
+590 LNSKNRISQNEYF

-610 KLIKSKQDDKTISL
+610 FWIKSQQDDKTISL
-624 DYKSYKEDREKFKS
+624 EYTSYKDDIENTKL
-638 QTDKLKI
+638 QNDKLKV
-645 IEEFITPYLFEW
+645 IEEFSSPYSFEW
-657 NENNL
+657 NEINL
-662 NSNSSYND
+662 NSDSTYDD
-670 DMKEKRDR
+670 DMQEKRDR
-678 WIETLEKDIYVDE
+678 WLESLKNDIYVDE
-691 AMNLLKDLSSF
+691 AMNLLKDLNSIKR
-702 NGNDIL
+702 NDIL
-708 SQTNQERILID
+708 SQINID

>member
-205 VNNLKDFFQFNS
+205 ANNLKDFFQFNS

>member
-1 MFLRIFGFI
+1 MFLRIFGFL
-10 ISGIISLVI
+10 ISAVVSLVI
-19 YFEVSNVN
+19 YFEVSNTK

-34 KDRLL
+34 KDKLL

-49 LHYDPQIINDDFSIK
+49 LHYDPKIINDDFSIS
-64 VYDDFIHAVD
+64 VYEDFIEAVD
-74 SQKRFLLKSDL
+74 SQKRFLLKSDI

-90 YRLSIDDQINT
+90 YKLLIDDQIK
-101 SEITFFNV
+101 SSDITFFNIV
-109 VHETLKTRVDEV
+109 YETLKSRIDEV
-121 ESFYNEILEVP
+121 ESFYQEVLFTP
-132 FNFQINEEI
+132 FNFNIDEEI
-141 NLDYENLEY
+141 NLDYENQEY
-150 AENTNEL
+150 VDGIEEL
-157 KKIWRKRL
+157 KKLWRKRL

-170 DGYASKKEINDEE
+170 DGFASKKEINVEEDET
-183 KEDVEKKILS
+183 KT
-193 DSEIEKESRTSI
+193 DSEIEIESRKSI
-205 VNNLKDFFQFNS
+205 NDNLKDFFQFNS
-217 ELERADWF
+217 ELERKDWF

-231 IVTQFDPHTSY
+231 IVTQYDPHTTY
-242 FAPEAKEIF
+242 LAPEAKEVF

-301 SIEEEPIEISLMKLT
+301 SKEEEPQEISLMKLS

-325 KGTNVFLTVKRVD
+325 KGTNVYLTVKRVD
-338 GGIEQVEITRDVVEL
+338 GGIEQVEITRDIVEL
-353 EETYAKSSIIKDDS
+353 EETYAKSSIINDDT
-367 NVYGLINLPRFYVD
+367 NTFGLINLPRFYVD
-381 FADYGERNA
+381 FDDYGERNA
-390 ASDIKNEILG
+390 ASDIKKEIIS
-400 LKSKGI
+400 LKNKGI
-406 NGLILDLRNNGGGSL
+406 DGLILDLRNNGGGSL

-451 DNDPSV
+451 DNDSS
-457 IWDGPLVILVNEFSA
+457 ILWDGPLVIMVNEFSA

-483 DYNRAIILGSKQ
+483 DYNRAVILGSKQ

-504 VIDLNNV
+504 IIDLNNV

-525 TTDKF
+525 TTDMF

-553 SYIDIGEKDLENPL
+553 SYVDIGEKDLDNPL
-567 SWDKIDPAKYDN
+567 KWNKIDPARYDN
-579 SVKIFNYSQAI
+579 SSKIFNYSQAI
-590 TNSIDRISQNEYF
+590 EKSKKRINDNEYF
-603 SLIDQHA
+603 SIIDQHA
-610 KLIKSKQDDKTISL
+610 KLVKSNQDDKMISL
-624 DYKSYKEDREKFKS
+624 DYKSYKEDQENFKS
-638 QTDKLKI
+638 QSDKLKI
-645 IEEFITPYLFEW
+645 IDEFISPYVFDW
-657 NENNL
+657 NE
-662 NSNSSYND
+662 SNQNADSSYND

-678 WIETLEKDIYVDE
+678 WIKALEKDIYVNE
-691 AMNLLKDLSSF
+691 AMNLLKDLSSIE
-702 NGNDIL
+702 GSQIL
-708 SQTNQERILID
+708 SQLNKD